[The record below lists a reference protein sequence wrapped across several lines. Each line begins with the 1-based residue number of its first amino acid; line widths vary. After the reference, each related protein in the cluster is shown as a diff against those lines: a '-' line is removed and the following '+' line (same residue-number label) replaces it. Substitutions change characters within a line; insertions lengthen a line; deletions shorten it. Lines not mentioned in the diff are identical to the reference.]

1 MPFSRNKEFYDLVAN
16 GLSSIGYK
24 GPSAFH
30 AYVNDV
36 FAKKYNAEKTFA
48 KMGFPLNPNIPLNPT
63 YEQLEATVTPYTMA
77 SYVDIDSDGPSKGV
91 GEISLK
97 MGTLPTFK
105 HEFNLDRKTL
115 REKMMLKEAIG
126 DTNQSINNTILGLL
140 YNANDTLIG
149 GNYNTMKYQ
158 RNQVVS
164 NECKLIINKEN
175 NPMGYALQIDFG
187 VDSKNKRVSKWYTK
201 SGDGSVTAVSD
212 LGTKVNPISVLKD
225 IKYNAENRDGMA
237 DGHFELSK
245 KTWNNLM
252 TLDYFRE
259 MYSVAMRPDIT
270 DAANRLAYGKMV
282 GDNDIRMFLEKV
294 VGAEIHIIDDVSC
307 VDKYNAETGKPEVAR
322 LDSFKEG
329 VIVYMP
335 NGNIGDTQFGKPLAM
350 QTPGSRVALFDG
362 GRTMI
367 RQIFQDRTM
376 TQTVQSECTGLV
388 VPNKVRWMYYLTIA

>member
-1 MPFSRNKEFYDLVAN
+1 M
-16 GLSSIGYK
+16 
-24 GPSAFH
+24 
-30 AYVNDV
+30 
-36 FAKKYNAEKTFA
+36 TFA
-48 KMGFPLNPNIPLNPT
+48 VLCCRVNPIFPCFLIQRQSRSTLF
-63 YEQLEATVTPYTMA
+63 PYTMA

-126 DTNQSINNTILGLL
+126 DTNQSINDTILGLL

-201 SGDGSVTAVSD
+201 SGSGVTAVTD
-212 LGTKVNPISVLKD
+212 LGTKVNPIAVLKD
-225 IKYNAENRDGMA
+225 IKYNADNNDGMA

-252 TLDYFRE
+252 TLDYFRN

-282 GDNDIRMFLEKV
+282 GDEDIRLFLEKV
-294 VGAEIHIIDDVSC
+294 VGAEIRIIDDVSC

-329 VIVYMP
+329 VIV
-335 NGNIGDTQFGKPLAM
+335 
-350 QTPGSRVALFDG
+350 
-362 GRTMI
+362 
-367 RQIFQDRTM
+367 
-376 TQTVQSECTGLV
+376 
-388 VPNKVRWMYYLTIA
+388 